1 MIRVACFSDGRIRT
15 EVDMG
20 IMKFMPPALRVEYMA
35 KRGIP
40 FTKGYDVKFDKDYD
54 TKSKDYIRYQS
65 VKKNKFCIET
75 DIEQEREWL
84 SGRRRESRS

>member
-35 KRGIP
+35 KRSGFP
-40 FTKGYDVKFDKDYD
+40 L
-54 TKSKDYIRYQS
+54 
-65 VKKNKFCIET
+65 KNQVFF
-75 DIEQEREWL
+75 
-84 SGRRRESRS
+84 